1 MKKNLTL
8 LLVLS
13 MFTSACY
20 ATACEL
26 LITPPAYV
34 KTDYGMITLSA
45 TGSNY
50 IWLSP
55 AMGDKTAIF
64 NYNDLYEVT
73 DSIGSRYFRL
83 NGRVYNHTGTGQTFI
98 YDLAYGFGV
107 QPPAGTYRLKSYSN
121 ARPQVFGRTIDTI
134 GDSITWWQYGRYLR
148 CLMRDSGLKY
158 DFSGNNFDDF
168 GFQHDGNGGA
178 KTSDV
183 LANMSSIPVSDSYF
197 VLIGTN
203 DNTTASDTADN
214 IIEISEQ
221 LHSKNACAKIYIS
234 TLLPRN
240 DNFNTLNQSINTLL
254 KNYTGWCNK
263 CQLVDLG
270 GYVYG
275 KPSWQSY
282 FMADG
287 LHPNMSG
294 YSLIAS
300 YLGTQLS

>member
-1 MKKNLTL
+1 MLKIAGL
-8 LLVLS
+8 LFALISSNVWG
-13 MFTSACY
+13 
-20 ATACEL
+20 TACQL

-34 KTDYGMITLSA
+34 KEDFGNITLSA
-45 TGSNY
+45 TSSNS

-55 AMGDKTAIF
+55 GMGDKTAIF

-107 QPPAGTYRLKSYSN
+107 VPPAGTYRLKSYTNDRKS
-121 ARPQVFGRTIDTI
+121 VFGRTLDTI

-158 DFSGNNFDDF
+158 DFSGNNYDVF

-178 KTSDV
+178 KTTNV

-203 DNTTASDTADN
+203 DQTTAIDTFNN
-214 IIEISEQ
+214 IVEISQE
-221 LHSKNACAKIYIS
+221 LHNKNACAKIYIS

-240 DNFNTLNQSINTLL
+240 DAFNGLNQSINTLL
-254 KNYTGWCNK
+254 KDYTGWCSK
-263 CQLVDLG
+263 CNLVDLG
-270 GYVYG
+270 GYIYG
-275 KPSWQSY
+275 ISNWQSY

-287 LHPNMSG
+287 LHPNYAG
-294 YSLIAS
+294 YQIISS
-300 YLGTQLS
+300 YLSSAIN